1 MALFLI
7 EMEFQICY
15 DCFMNKTSVIVLVGP
30 PGAGKGTQADLLA
43 EDFGFL
49 HFETSKIIE
58 GKFNNAGAGDV
69 EMANQYEM
77 FKSGKLNDPK
87 LVRAWVVEEIE
98 KIGKEKKS
106 IVFSSSPRTIFEA
119 EGEMPLLESLYGKEN
134 IFAVNI
140 EVSEEE
146 SMKRNSNRRICKA
159 NRHPIPNFPEFVGIE
174 TCPKDGSEI
183 VTRVLDN
190 PETIKVRYATYL
202 EETKPVLD
210 FLEERGYKII
220 GINGDQPI
228 NAVHDDI
235 MNELHEEHAS
245 NHKDILNNLNG

>member
-1 MALFLI
+1 
-7 EMEFQICY
+7 
-15 DCFMNKTSVIVLVGP
+15 MNKISVIVLVGP
-30 PGAGKGTQADLLA
+30 PGAGKGTQADLLS

-58 GKFNNAGAGDV
+58 EKFHNAGAEDV

-87 LVRAWVVEEIE
+87 LVRAWVIEEIE
-98 KIGKEKKS
+98 KIGKEKKN

-119 EGEMPLLESLYGKEN
+119 EGEMPLLESIYGKEN

-140 EVSEEE
+140 EVSEQE
-146 SMKRNSNRRICKA
+146 SVKRNSNRRICKA
-159 NRHPIPNFPEFVGIE
+159 NRHPIPNFPEFAGIK
-174 TCPKDGSEI
+174 TCPKDGSEVVI
-183 VTRVLDN
+183 RVLDN

-210 FLEERGYKII
+210 FLKERGYNLIE
-220 GINGDQPI
+220 INGDQPI
-228 NAVHDDI
+228 KAVHDDI
-235 MNELHEEHAS
+235 MNRLHGEHAS
-245 NHKDILNNLNG
+245 SHKDILNNLDG